1 MAHDSFRIFFRW
13 RQRGCWLFIFAFFL
27 LLKVKD
33 GYLDLQHDVDVED
46 VEELYSADVGLEIQA
61 SVDVVIL
68 RG

>member
-1 MAHDSFRIFFRW
+1 
-13 RQRGCWLFIFAFFL
+13 
-27 LLKVKD
+27 LKVKD